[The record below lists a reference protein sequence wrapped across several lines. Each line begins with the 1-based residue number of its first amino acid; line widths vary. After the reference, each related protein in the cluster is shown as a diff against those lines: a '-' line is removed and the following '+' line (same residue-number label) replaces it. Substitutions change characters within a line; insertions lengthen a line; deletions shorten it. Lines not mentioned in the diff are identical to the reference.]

1 MLTASTI
8 CQERQTKN
16 QKTNA
21 EKSAERLEAIE
32 IADKR
37 TKLTP
42 DDLARNVG
50 AETDGD
56 PGTAGTPEGDG
67 NSQRSGNEDMSSNS
81 GTSADQ

>member
-8 CQERQTKN
+8 CQERRTKN

-56 PGTAGTPEGDG
+56 PGTPGTPQGDG
-67 NSQRSGNEDMSSNS
+67 NSQRSGDEDMSSNS